1 MSLEDRLKEISM
13 DLHYAEI
20 NIFKENVQED
30 KTFKAKDK
38 EIVFKEMEK
47 TRKQIEQ
54 LLYLLE
60 RYKYDK

>member
-30 KTFKAKDK
+30 GTFNAQDK
-38 EIVFKEMEK
+38 EKIFKEMGK
-47 TRKQIEQ
+47 TRRQVEQ